1 MSISDLVPS
10 ADNVRV
16 TNPLADLDGLKASI
30 RASGVIQS
38 LTVLPITKGKN
49 KGRFAVIA
57 GQRRLAAL
65 TSLVAAGALPADH
78 PIPVIVRHDAE
89 NAIAVSAAENIIRT
103 PMHPADEFDAFKKL
117 RDQGKSNEDIAA
129 AFGLSTVV
137 VERRLR
143 LAHVSAKLMQAFR
156 DGHFGI
162 KQMEAFAATEDHTR
176 QDEYLGS
183 LNLAG
188 MHQDHYMMR
197 ADNIRRSMLEGSV
210 GVNDPRVLCVGMD
223 AYRAEGG
230 RVNIDLFGDHTALL
244 DAPLLDRLVLEQA
257 APILDGLRGE
267 GWKWVEFMGSYTG
280 RFHHNFHDAAQTRAL
295 TDEEAALES
304 QLQES
309 LNALE
314 QDGEASAADIAAI
327 QVQLDALDASR
338 TVYSDAARL
347 FGGAAVYLD
356 GSGGFTICRAR
367 VRGEDYPDYVQARD
381 GVATEAAGK
390 ADGDVLISGVDDVA
404 GAPNSTD
411 DAGTPIDDVE
421 AYSAKLQSE
430 LLASR
435 GLGLQVALLHNPL
448 LAHALMQRAIIM
460 RGYAWGETL
469 EFRVTAHPPAYVA
482 LGSAWAESNSA
493 AMALIEGARKTL
505 DSLGLPTKPDALLA
519 FIMDDANAAT
529 VARAVTICVALGAD
543 ATSKMS
549 ASVASAAHFDLRQ
562 TWTPTVASYFG
573 RVTKG
578 HIVAALDEMGVQL
591 SPREQAEPKSV
602 LAVRAAAEAQARRW
616 LPAIL
621 RQSLDCQNGSTIT
634 ADIAAAASADTEE
647 VANGNWAE
655 EGDRRRVRPAP
666 TTPLLTWRGVQRS
679 NGRSL
684 RQRPEEWCR
693 RRHQA
698 HHHGRE
704 KPGFNLTERIP
715 SRPMPSAAV
724 TYIAAKLSGQPE
736 PRIEHKPTAPHN
748 MHAIRRRMGGI
759 NQEIRALRHNCRWHL
774 QHWSS
779 AFA

>member
-1 MSISDLVPS
+1 M
-10 ADNVRV
+10 
-16 TNPLADLDGLKASI
+16 
-30 RASGVIQS
+30 
-38 LTVLPITKGKN
+38 
-49 KGRFAVIA
+49 
-57 GQRRLAAL
+57 
-65 TSLVAAGALPADH
+65 
-78 PIPVIVRHDAE
+78 
-89 NAIAVSAAENIIRT
+89 
-103 PMHPADEFDAFKKL
+103 
-117 RDQGKSNEDIAA
+117 
-129 AFGLSTVV
+129 
-137 VERRLR
+137 
-143 LAHVSAKLMQAFR
+143 
-156 DGHFGI
+156 
-162 KQMEAFAATEDHTR
+162 
-176 QDEYLGS
+176 
-183 LNLAG
+183 
-188 MHQDHYMMR
+188 
-197 ADNIRRSMLEGSV
+197 
-210 GVNDPRVLCVGMD
+210 
-223 AYRAEGG
+223 
-230 RVNIDLFGDHTALL
+230 
-244 DAPLLDRLVLEQA
+244 
-257 APILDGLRGE
+257 
-267 GWKWVEFMGSYTG
+267 
-280 RFHHNFHDAAQTRAL
+280 
-295 TDEEAALES
+295 
-304 QLQES
+304 
-309 LNALE
+309 
-314 QDGEASAADIAAI
+314 
-327 QVQLDALDASR
+327 
-338 TVYSDAARL
+338 
-347 FGGAAVYLD
+347 
-356 GSGGFTICRAR
+356 
-367 VRGEDYPDYVQARD
+367 RGEDYPDYVQARD

-655 EGDRRRVRPAP
+655 EV
-666 TTPLLTWRGVQRS
+666 
-679 NGRSL
+679 
-684 RQRPEEWCR
+684 
-693 RRHQA
+693 
-698 HHHGRE
+698 
-704 KPGFNLTERIP
+704 
-715 SRPMPSAAV
+715 
-724 TYIAAKLSGQPE
+724 IAAE
-736 PRIEHKPTAPHN
+736 
-748 MHAIRRRMGGI
+748 
-759 NQEIRALRHNCRWHL
+759 
-774 QHWSS
+774 
-779 AFA
+779 